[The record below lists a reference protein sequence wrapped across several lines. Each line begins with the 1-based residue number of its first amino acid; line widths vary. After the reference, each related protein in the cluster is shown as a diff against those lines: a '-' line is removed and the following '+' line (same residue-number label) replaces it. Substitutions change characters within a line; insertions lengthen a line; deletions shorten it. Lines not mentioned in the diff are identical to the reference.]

1 MNDNSS
7 SAPETPAA
15 AVDERQP
22 LDDHLPEADHLL
34 EDQQPSDV
42 PRSLAAVA
50 GVLSAGI
57 ALGVGELLSGLSKQ
71 IPSLVARVGDIVI
84 NNVPGSIE
92 RWAISTLGENDK
104 PALVIGITV
113 ISLLIGAATG
123 IAASRRFRAAWT
135 VFGMFGLIGALAAG
149 SDPQRSVVLGWMS
162 AVISAAAGLAAL
174 FLLLRSAR
182 STFLE
187 MSSATDGDDGA
198 IVQRAPSRRTFVSAA
213 TAAAAVG
220 VAAPVLG
227 GALRRRQAQATEA
240 DRELVATAL
249 EDVTPAPTATPDA
262 GTEPDLA
269 GSAPP
274 ASIGVNLDSIEG
286 ITPVV
291 VPNDDFYRID
301 TALVVPQLD
310 VETWSMKITGM
321 VDNELEFTF
330 DDLLAMDPV
339 EEYVTLSCVS
349 NRVGGDLV
357 GNARWL
363 GVPIKKL
370 LDMAGVQPGAT
381 QIVGRS
387 VDGWTGGFP
396 TAYLDDP
403 NRVALVALAQ
413 NGEPLPVEHGF
424 PARLVVA
431 GLYGYVSATK
441 WLQEIELTTLDGF
454 DGYWIPRGWSKLGP
468 IKTQSRVDVPN
479 TNARLTAGTQPIAGV
494 AWAPD
499 RGIDK
504 VEVQI
509 AEIIDNEPV
518 PGEWIEAELSADVT
532 DNAWRQWHI
541 AWDAPAGDHL
551 IRVRATDG
559 AGETQTEVRTD
570 VAPDGATGWHT
581 IAVRVT

>member
-1 MNDNSS
+1 MNDNTS
-7 SAPETPAA
+7 SAPEAPEAPETL
-15 AVDERQP
+15 VDDSQP
-22 LDDHLPEADHLL
+22 LDNHHML
-34 EDQQPSDV
+34 EDQPVGDV

-162 AVISAAAGLAAL
+162 ALISAAVGLAAL
-174 FLLLRSAR
+174 YLLLRSAR
-182 STFLE
+182 STFLD
-187 MSSATDGDDGA
+187 MSASPDTEEQAGL
-198 IVQRAPSRRTFVSAA
+198 QRAPSRRTFVSTA

-262 GTEPDLA
+262 GEPDLA

-274 ASIGVNLDSIEG
+274 ASIGDNLDSIEG

-291 VPNDDFYRID
+291 VPNEDFYRID

-441 WLQEIELTTLDGF
+441 WLQEIELTTLEGF

-509 AEIIDNEPV
+509 AEIINNEPV

-559 AGETQTEVRTD
+559 AGETQTEIRTD